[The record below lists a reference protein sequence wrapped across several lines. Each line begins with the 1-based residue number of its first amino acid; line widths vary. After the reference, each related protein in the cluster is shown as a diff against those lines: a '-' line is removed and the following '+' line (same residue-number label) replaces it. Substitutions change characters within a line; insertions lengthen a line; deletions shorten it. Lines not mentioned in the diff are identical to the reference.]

1 MELGKVIAKFIKQKG
16 MTQAEVAERIG
27 KSPTALSQIVKGVY
41 NPNPETLDK
50 ICEVLEIPKP
60 LLYFMTISE
69 EDVPKEKVELYR
81 MLAPTLKDF
90 VFKVFGDDLESLN
103 SKNSSKV

>member
-1 MELGKVIAKFIKQKG
+1 MELGKVIARFIKQKG
-16 MTQAEVAERIG
+16 MTQVEVAKKIG

-41 NPNPETLDK
+41 SPNPETLDK

-60 LLYFMTISE
+60 LLFFMTISE
-69 EDVPKEKVELYR
+69 DDVPQEKIELYR

-90 VFKVFGDDLESLN
+90 IFKIFGDDLIEIEE
-103 SKNSSKV
+103 KNVSN